1 VSQDLFPLEL
11 DIKSADPKS
20 TAGPDGNGSYS
31 LKTFDSYYFQRS
43 ILTPAAAFRFTAPG
57 VDPKLR
63 QAIRSGDTV
72 TLWAVD
78 KKGDTFQTATGFIDE
93 TDTHITPSS
102 VEYVLNGRD
111 VLGQLVDNSA
121 IDASNK
127 IVNITNMTI
136 DKILGTLLQNTRISQ
151 GYLLQQTPNG
161 PLLFSTNPGET
172 KINALQRCLEFMNCL
187 VWSDVD
193 GQIIIGKPNFAQP
206 NSGTLSLNATGSS
219 KNNILEA
226 RVKRA
231 PNLAIRQQITQLQT
245 LGQVDA
251 GSYTFINQD
260 PDVQKLLLSL
270 VGRSVY
276 DVFSY
281 GQGADAVNQ
290 ITQVGN
296 QTGNYQTIG
305 AAYTR
310 RQIARENMKVID
322 VEVLMQGHFNDAGVP
337 YDVDQMYE
345 VQISDDLVSE
355 DMYVYQVEF
364 EMTGQAGITTRL
376 HLCRKGSI
384 CADSAIITN
393 GSVVG

>member
-1 VSQDLFPLEL
+1 
-11 DIKSADPKS
+11 
-20 TAGPDGNGSYS
+20 
-31 LKTFDSYYFQRS
+31 
-43 ILTPAAAFRFTAPG
+43 
-57 VDPKLR
+57 
-63 QAIRSGDTV
+63 
-72 TLWAVD
+72 
-78 KKGDTFQTATGFIDE
+78 
-93 TDTHITPSS
+93 
-102 VEYVLNGRD
+102 
-111 VLGQLVDNSA
+111 
-121 IDASNK
+121 
-127 IVNITNMTI
+127 
-136 DKILGTLLQNTRISQ
+136 
-151 GYLLQQTPNG
+151 
-161 PLLFSTNPGET
+161 
-172 KINALQRCLEFMNCL
+172 
-187 VWSDVD
+187 
-193 GQIIIGKPNFAQP
+193 
-206 NSGTLSLNATGSS
+206 
-219 KNNILEA
+219 
-226 RVKRA
+226 
-231 PNLAIRQQITQLQT
+231 
-245 LGQVDA
+245 VDA